1 MAYKDLRE
9 FLKLLEGKGL
19 LKRIKVEVDPHLEIA
34 EINDRVVKAGGPAL
48 LFEKPGDSK
57 IPALVN
63 TFGSY
68 ERMRLA
74 LEVDNLDEIGDRML
88 EFLEPDIPTNLI
100 EKLKSLPKLKRLADF
115 IPKQVRSGPCKEVI
129 IKNNPSLDI
138 LPILKTW
145 PGDGGKFI
153 TLPMVFTRDPE
164 TGNRNC
170 GMYRMHVY
178 DSETTGMHW
187 HMHKDGARHFRK
199 AEELGRR
206 LDVAVAIGADPAVMY
221 SATAPLPEDIDEMLL
236 AGFLRRSPVEMV
248 KCETVDLEVPANSE
262 IVLEGFCEPG
272 ERRTEG
278 PFGDHT
284 GYYSPQDDYPVF
296 HITCITHRKDAIYP
310 ATIVGKPPMEDCFIG
325 KATERIFLPLLRKQ
339 LPEVVDMNLPLE
351 GVFHNIAV
359 VSIDKRFP
367 GHARKVMYALWGMG
381 QMSFTK
387 AIVIVDRWVDV
398 QNLSEVVWRMG
409 NNVDPKRDTVILE
422 GPLDVLE
429 HASDIP
435 AYGGKIGI
443 DATKKLPSEGFNR
456 EWPEDIVMSE
466 EIVKRVTD
474 RWRDYGF
481 E

>member
-9 FLKLLEGKGL
+9 YLKVLEGKGL
-19 LKRIKVEVDPHLEIA
+19 LKRIKAEVDPHLEIA

-48 LFEKPGDSK
+48 LFEKPRGSK

-74 LEVDNLDEIGDRML
+74 LEVENLDEIGIRML

-100 EKLKSLPKLKRLADF
+100 EKLKSLPKLMRLADF
-115 IPKQVRSGPCKEVI
+115 IPKQVRNGPCKEVI
-129 IKNNPSLDI
+129 VKDNPSLDI

-178 DSETTGMHW
+178 DAKTTGMHW
-187 HMHKDGARHFRK
+187 HMHKDGAKHFRK
-199 AEELGRR
+199 AEQLGRR
-206 LDVAVAIGADPAVMY
+206 LEVAVAIGSDPAVMY
-221 SATAPLPEDIDEMLL
+221 SSTAPLPEDIDEMLL

-248 KCETVDLEVPANSE
+248 KCETIDLEVPANSE
-262 IVLEGFCEPG
+262 IVLEGYCEPG

-284 GYYSPQDDYPVF
+284 GYYSMQDEYPVF

-387 AIVIVDRWVDV
+387 AIVIVDKWVDV

-409 NNVDPKRDTVILE
+409 NNVDAKRDTVILE

-429 HASDIP
+429 HASNIP

-443 DATKKLPSEGFNR
+443 DATKKLPSEGFTR
-456 EWPEDIVMSE
+456 EWPDDIVMSE

-474 RWRDYGF
+474 RWKDYGI
-481 E
+481 